1 MDSRTEEMAK
11 PRGKYSHL
19 IGSLPVLLNSDAN
32 QQERVDAL
40 KKLFRVDPELSDTAS
55 YARLYEDARQRKQAA
70 EALLKSI
77 EDEIEAV
84 TQLLADR
91 FDNEGLGSIKLENG
105 TNISIWHE
113 PYAQVE
119 DKERFRQW
127 CLRNGLER
135 SLALPWQ
142 TMNSL
147 TKERLLLGDP
157 EPDGVTCFSK
167 VKIRYAGGGKEEA

>member
-1 MDSRTEEMAK
+1 MAK
-11 PRGKYSHL
+11 PRGKYAHL
-19 IGSLPVLLNSDAN
+19 VGSLPTLLNTDGN
-32 QQERVDAL
+32 QQERVEAL
-40 KKLFRVDPELSDTAS
+40 KKVLLADPELTDTGS
-55 YARLYEDARQRKQAA
+55 YARLYEDARQRKAAA

-77 EDEIEAV
+77 EDEIEAL

-119 DKERFRQW
+119 DRETFRLW
-127 CLRNGLER
+127 CINNGLEK

-142 TMNSL
+142 TTNSL
-147 TKERLLLGDP
+147 TKERLLHGEP

-167 VKIRYAGGGKEEA
+167 VKIRYAGGKEE

>member
-1 MDSRTEEMAK
+1 MAK

-19 IGSLPVLLNSDAN
+19 VGSLPVLLNSDGN
-32 QQERVDAL
+32 QQERVEAL
-40 KKLFRVDPELSDTAS
+40 KKVLLADPELADTPS

-77 EDEIEAV
+77 EDEIEAL

-91 FDNEGLGSIKLENG
+91 FDNEGLGSLKLENG

-119 DKERFRQW
+119 DREKFRLW
-127 CLRNGLER
+127 CLRNGLEK
-135 SLALPWQ
+135 SLMLPWQ
-142 TMNSL
+142 TTNSL

-167 VKIRYAGGGKEEA
+167 VKIRYAGGKGETE